1 MISGDCMFLHM
12 FEDEQKD
19 AESKNALSGASE
31 PHSGLQFLTGS
42 LLQLWHQGHWHA
54 LLWSKECSPLC

>member
-1 MISGDCMFLHM
+1 MFLHM

-19 AESKNALSGASE
+19 TESKNAISGASE

-42 LLQLWHQGHWHA
+42 LLQLLAPAA
-54 LLWSKECSPLC
+54 LACSALE